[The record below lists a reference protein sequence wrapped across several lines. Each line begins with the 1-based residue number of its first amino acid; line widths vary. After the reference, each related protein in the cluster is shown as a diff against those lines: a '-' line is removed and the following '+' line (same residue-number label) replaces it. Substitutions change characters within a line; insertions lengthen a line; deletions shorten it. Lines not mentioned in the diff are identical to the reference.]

1 MKLPTAEESLFS
13 IKCYLGAMLALYV
26 SYTIGLP
33 RPFWAVT
40 TAYVVSQPWS
50 GAVRSKAVYRLG
62 GTFFGSAM
70 TVYCV
75 PRLANYPVLMTLVMV
90 LWVGTCLY
98 IAVLDRTPRS
108 YLFMLAGYTAA
119 MIGFPSV
126 TDPSTVFDTAL
137 ARVEEI
143 SLGILCATL
152 AHSLILPRGIAAPL
166 MGRLDATVRD
176 ARSWIQDVL
185 NRRDEA
191 RHARDRRVLANDITQ
206 LRLLST
212 HVPFD
217 TGNIRWTAD
226 ALRAM
231 QDHIAALT
239 PAVSAV
245 EDRLQALSAAGHE
258 LPAPVAQVLDDI
270 SVWMDGSRTA
280 TRDQAVKLRAAL
292 TRLEPTLDAQASWQD
307 ALLTSL
313 LVRLRELV
321 DTYDACLALRLDI
334 RDGLHGVPHLSARP
348 RRLTRGQALHRD
360 HGMALLSALAAGV
373 AISICCLFWIGTA
386 WTNGATAAM
395 MAAIFSCFFAAQDNP
410 VPGIMQFLTYTIYS
424 IPLSALYLLGIMP
437 AVHSFEMLALT
448 LFPVAFV
455 TGVYIMRPASTGKA
469 MAVFFGLTG
478 TLALHDTNTA
488 DLVSFLDT
496 VVAQCIG
503 VAMAALIAALFR
515 SVSVEASAR
524 RIQAANWRELIAL
537 AGNRRV
543 PGRQAYASRMLDRI
557 GLLQPRLA
565 LSKRAD
571 DQLADDALKDLRV
584 GKDIAELQRA
594 RRHLPVADVAI
605 QPVLDGL
612 GNFFRERNAGR
623 RGTRTPEL
631 LDRID
636 QALASVCASANHSEG
651 PRADAPGTDAPRTGG
666 PRMGGPRTGG
676 PRTGGPR
683 ERAVVALVGIRRALF
698 PDAEDYRPRRL
709 DSAGYAS

>member
-1 MKLPTAEESLFS
+1 MKLPNLEESLFS
-13 IKCYLGAMLALYV
+13 LKCYLGAMMALYV

-50 GAVRSKAVYRLG
+50 GAVRSKAIYRLG

-70 TVYCV
+70 TVYFV
-75 PRLANYPVLMTLVMV
+75 PRLSNYPVLMTAVMV
-90 LWVGTCLY
+90 LWVGMCLY

-152 AHSLILPRGIAAPL
+152 AHSLILPRGIAGPL

-185 NRRDEA
+185 NRRNDEA
-191 RHARDRRVLANDITQ
+191 QHARDRRVLANDITQ

-226 ALRAM
+226 SLRAM

-245 EDRLQALSAAGHE
+245 EDRLRALAAAGRD
-258 LPAPVAQVLDDI
+258 LPAPVAEVLESI

-280 TRDQAVKLRAAL
+280 TRDEAVRLRAAL
-292 TRLEPTLDAQASWQD
+292 TRLEPELGAEASWQD

-334 RDGLHGVPHLSARP
+334 RDGLAGTPRLSARP
-348 RRLTRGQALHRD
+348 RRLTRGPALHRD
-360 HGMALLSALAAGV
+360 HGVALLSALAAGL
-373 AISICCLFWIGTA
+373 AISICCVFWIGTA
-386 WTNGATAAM
+386 WSNGATAAM

-437 AVHSFEMLALT
+437 AVHSFEMLALS
-448 LFPVAFV
+448 LLPVAFF
-455 TGVYIMRPASTGKA
+455 TGVYIMRPATTGKA

-488 DLVSFLDT
+488 DLVSFIDT
-496 VVAQCIG
+496 VLAQCIG
-503 VAMAALIAALFR
+503 VALAALIAALFR
-515 SVSVEASAR
+515 TLSVEVSAR

-543 PGRQAYASRMLDRI
+543 PGRQAYATRMLDRI

-565 LSKRAD
+565 ISKRAD

-594 RRHLPVADVAI
+594 RRHLPVADAAI
-605 QPVLDGL
+605 QPVLTGL
-612 GNFFRERNAGR
+612 GDFFRERLAGR
-623 RGTRTPEL
+623 RGERSPQL
-631 LDRID
+631 LERID
-636 QALASVCASANHSEG
+636 RALASVCASGDSA
-651 PRADAPGTDAPRTGG
+651 
-666 PRMGGPRTGG
+666 
-676 PRTGGPR
+676 GGPR
-683 ERAVVALVGIRRALF
+683 ERAVVALVGIRRALY
-698 PDAEDYRPRRL
+698 PDADDFRAQRL
-709 DSAGYAS
+709 EPAGNAS